1 MAENDRPFVILI
13 DTNAM
18 TALSLYVQSC
28 TTVEAAL
35 GTTVDELKSKF
46 REIKN
51 TKDTQLYFEGRGGI
65 KEGYKLFNYLKSK
78 IEEFDTVQ
86 IWFSLL
92 SEIELLDVFL
102 DRTFDR
108 ELTRKCIPY
117 RIRRKKPFR
126 VQIDFDYEEEIAKSW
141 EDIKEKLGEQG
152 IEFDNPENPEKESNA
167 IQDIIR
173 IAKIVT
179 RYVALEPVDLYLY
192 ASGIYL
198 RVDEIYTRDEEFRV
212 IINKIR
218 TDSEW
223 RNIYDDIQKDLRKFI
238 RSFQEERKTY
248 YEMYGKE
255 KKIDLPKGVPTRV
268 TK

>member
-1 MAENDRPFVILI
+1 MAKSDRPFVTLI

-18 TALSLYVQSC
+18 VRLSLYVESC
-28 TTVEAAL
+28 QTVEAML
-35 GTTVDELKSKF
+35 GTSIEELKSKF

-51 TKDTQLYFEGRGGI
+51 TKDTQLYFEGRGSI
-65 KEGYKLFNYLKSK
+65 KEGYKLFDHLKRK

-92 SEIELLDVFL
+92 SEIELLNVFL
-102 DRTFDR
+102 DRTFDI

-126 VQIDFDYEEEIAKSW
+126 VQIDFNYEGEITRYW

-152 IEFDNPENPEKESNA
+152 IEFYNPEKKSDT
-167 IQDIIR
+167 IQDIIK

-198 RVDEIYTRDEEFRV
+198 RADEIYTHDSEFRT
-212 IINKIR
+212 IINKIY
-218 TDSEW
+218 TDREW
-223 RNIYDDIQKDLRKFI
+223 KNIYKNIQQDLKKYI
-238 RSFQEERKTY
+238 RSFQEECKTY
-248 YEMYGKE
+248 NEMYGE
-255 KKIDLPKGVPTRV
+255 KKEIDLPKGMPT
-268 TK
+268 